1 MPKKLIKR
9 ILKLLLGLLALP
21 VMYFLV
27 ALLLTFI
34 SVNNSF
40 KPEPTGKG
48 ITVYL
53 LSNEVHTDIVLPLK
67 PLSKGAEVLVNPL
80 FTSGADTTC
89 HFVAY
94 GWGDKGFYLNTKT
107 WGDLKF
113 STAFDAVFYRG
124 SSAMHVTFYT
134 QLKENKNCVRLLVS
148 SETYLNLL
156 NTINKSFKCD
166 ANKAPII
173 IQGACYNTN
182 DCFYEANGTY
192 GLFNTCNTWANSVL
206 KDAGLKACLWT
217 PFSFGILSKY
227 N

>member
-1 MPKKLIKR
+1 MPKKLVKQ

-27 ALLLTFI
+27 ALLFTFI

-53 LSNEVHTDIVLPLK
+53 LSNGVHTYIVLPLK
-67 PLSKGAEVLVNPL
+67 PLSTGAEVLVNPL
-80 FTSGADTTC
+80 FTKGADTTC

-113 STAFDAVFYRG
+113 STAFDAVFYRS

-134 QLKENKNCVRLLVS
+134 QLKENKNCIRLLVNT
-148 SETYLNLL
+148 ETYLNLL
-156 NTINKSFKCD
+156 NTVNKSFMCD
-166 ANKAPII
+166 ANSLPII

-206 KDAGLKACLWT
+206 KDAGMKACLWT
-217 PFSFGILSKY
+217 PFSFGILNKY
-227 N
+227 K